1 MDGMTKGSL
10 TQAGWAEAASHP
22 SAPAT
27 VLLSRV
33 LLGLAT
39 GGSLATAG
47 EPAPTCEAG
56 RRVYVTGI
64 VGSSLGGDAGPSGK
78 GWIGDLASPTVG
90 GDAAIG
96 VAVDRSQSFLK
107 GATRLEFEGRTR
119 SRSAAGVE
127 SSASDP
133 STMNRSTTN
142 LSTTSW
148 STMANVW
155 RDVPITDHLGLY
167 AGGGVGAGG
176 GRSAA
181 GESRSEFTWQ
191 AGGGAT
197 YALNNRLSLDV
208 GYRAL
213 PAAFGAGAT
222 PDAPAGE
229 LLFSVRLYEP
239 FRGWLRD

>member
-127 SSASDP
+127 SSATD
-133 STMNRSTTN
+133 

-213 PAAFGAGAT
+213 PAAFNAGAT

>member
-1 MDGMTKGSL
+1 MDGMTTGSL
-10 TQAGWAEAASHP
+10 TQAGWAEAASH
-22 SAPAT
+22 SAGPAT

-56 RRVYVTGI
+56 RRVYATGI

-96 VAVDRSQSFLK
+96 VAVDRSGSLVK
-107 GATRLEFEGRTR
+107 GATRFEFEGRTR
-119 SRSAAGVE
+119 SRSAGGGE
-127 SSASDP
+127 SSATD
-133 STMNRSTTN
+133 

-167 AGGGVGAGG
+167 AGGGVGAGR
-176 GRSAA
+176 GRSAT
-181 GESRSEFTWQ
+181 GESRSDFTWQ

-213 PAAFGAGAT
+213 PAAFGAAAT

>member
-10 TQAGWAEAASHP
+10 TQAGWAEAASH
-22 SAPAT
+22 SAGPAT

-119 SRSAAGVE
+119 SRSAAGGE

-133 STMNRSTTN
+133 STMNR
-142 LSTTSW
+142 STTSW

-181 GESRSEFTWQ
+181 GESRSDFTWQ

-213 PAAFGAGAT
+213 PAAFNAGAT
-222 PDAPAGE
+222 PDAPTGE

>member
-10 TQAGWAEAASHP
+10 TQAGWAEPASH
-22 SAPAT
+22 SAAPAT

-64 VGSSLGGDAGPSGK
+64 VGSSLGGDAGPMGT

-119 SRSAAGVE
+119 SRSAAGGE
-127 SSASDP
+127 SSATD
-133 STMNRSTTN
+133 

-181 GESRSEFTWQ
+181 GESRSDFTWQ

-197 YALNNRLSLDV
+197 YAVNNRLSLDV

-213 PAAFGAGAT
+213 PAAFGAAAT
-222 PDAPAGE
+222 PDAPTGE

>member
-1 MDGMTKGSL
+1 
-10 TQAGWAEAASHP
+10 
-22 SAPAT
+22 
-27 VLLSRV
+27 
-33 LLGLAT
+33 
-39 GGSLATAG
+39 
-47 EPAPTCEAG
+47 
-56 RRVYVTGI
+56 
-64 VGSSLGGDAGPSGK
+64 
-78 GWIGDLASPTVG
+78 
-90 GDAAIG
+90 
-96 VAVDRSQSFLK
+96 
-107 GATRLEFEGRTR
+107 
-119 SRSAAGVE
+119 
-127 SSASDP
+127 
-133 STMNRSTTN
+133 
-142 LSTTSW
+142 
-148 STMANVW
+148 MANVW

-181 GESRSEFTWQ
+181 GESRSDFTWQ

-213 PAAFGAGAT
+213 PAAFNAGAT